1 VFCKFRIFEFNSEV
15 DLLKFINNPK
25 VYFLAPIVMEILFFF
40 SLKKKDWNEKRENGL
55 QIIHGPFAPET
66 ETSSV

>member
-40 SLKKKDWNEKRENGL
+40 FKRKDWNEKRENGL
-55 QIIHGPFAPET
+55 LEIPEPFAPET